1 MKLIVGLGNIGQ
13 EHEHTRHN
21 VGFMVMDQFYKDF
34 QTVEKTIWEDSRKFR
49 ADIAKIEWKP
59 LHGEI
64 TKVVL
69 AKPKT
74 YMNNSGLSV
83 QLLTTYYKLLTTDLW
98 VVHDDVDLPLGSI
111 RIRTGG
117 SSGGHK
123 GVQSVMDQ
131 LKSEKFVRFRLGVGH
146 PHRASNTHIPKKS
159 FVKDVDEFV
168 LSTFSASEK
177 GKVKDL
183 IKRSSKA
190 IQMAL
195 EDGLIPAMNK
205 YNTK

>member
-13 EHEHTRHN
+13 EYESTRHN
-21 VGFMVMDQFYKDF
+21 VGFMVLEQFYKDF

-64 TKVVL
+64 TKVAL

-74 YMNNSGLSV
+74 YMNNSGLAVHSIS
-83 QLLTTYYKLLTTDLW
+83 QYLNIPISDIW

-146 PHRASNTHIPKKS
+146 PHRASNTHISKKS

-168 LSTFSASEK
+168 LSPFSASEK

-183 IKRSSKA
+183 IKRASKA
-190 IQMAL
+190 MQMAL